1 MEKQTIEGVEDFF
14 YEEGAFEFS
23 WPINTLAW

>member
-1 MEKQTIEGVEDFF
+1 MEKQTIEGVEVF